1 MSKFVDLTGLK
12 FNYLTVIKRDGSY
25 DLPNGKHIP
34 KWLCKCDCGN
44 FIHTRSYCLTSN
56 HTKSCGCF
64 QKEQARKLKTTY
76 GLGNTRLSYIWR
88 DMKKRCYNEKSKYY
102 KNYGG
107 RGIKVCDEWLNDFMN
122 FYNWAIDNGYND
134 NLTLDRVNVN
144 GNYEPINCKWS
155 TKMEQA
161 NNRRNNVI
169 VFYNERYLTLKELS
183 ELLNVNYRTINK
195 QKLRGWTIEK
205 ILKKAGVNDENLL
218 LYSRFL

>member
-1 MSKFVDLTGLK
+1 M
-12 FNYLTVIKRDGSY
+12 KRIS
-25 DLPNGKHIP
+25 
-34 KWLCKCDCGN
+34 
-44 FIHTRSYCLTSN
+44 
-56 HTKSCGCF
+56 
-64 QKEQARKLKTTY
+64 QKEINEIIEQYNYICSTIRAMQQENERIITLNTINDYITILKDERITK
-76 GLGNTRLSYIWR
+76 NQNNNI
-88 DMKKRCYNEKSKYY
+88 CYALVYTICNELEEYE
-102 KNYGG
+102 NNNNF
-107 RGIKVCDEWLNDFMN
+107 VN
-122 FYNWAIDNGYND
+122 FYNWAINNGYND

-218 LYSRFL
+218 LHSRFL